1 MARIVKTTYKPIY
14 GFKIVNFLASGK
26 KEENTF
32 FVDDEIEGLQYVENN
47 EVKSVSGRVS
57 DVDIHFRRSSVVT
70 TNAGANTFTEDAGI
84 ISVSIDHST
93 ENNADITVVPAM
105 EILDFN
111 ATDDVVR
118 VQVLPAVK
126 VKLVIDLSD
135 GMQSDVTLEEYKEY
149 KDVVLALYGREVT
162 KTFTLASFAY
172 TAMKAKED
180 AIYGVIFFDGEIA
193 DDYRFDQIKE
203 IEDNV
208 NTEQPADGGSETGT
222 ETGSETPD
230 ENPEDDPN
238 SNPSTPIDN
247 GDEDVD
253 DNL

>member
-26 KEENTF
+26 KDENTF
-32 FVDDEIEGLQYVENN
+32 FIDDEIEGLQYVENN

-135 GMQSDVTLEEYKEY
+135 GMRSDVTLEEYKEY
-149 KDVVLALYGREVT
+149 KDVVLALYGKEVT

-203 IEDNV
+203 IVDNV
-208 NTEQPADGGSETGT
+208 NTEQPADDGSETGT
-222 ETGSETPD
+222 ETPD
-230 ENPEDDPN
+230 ENPEDNPN

-247 GDEDVD
+247 SDEDVD